1 MNAATLWWD
10 FWQLSFA
17 IAGGS
22 FAIIAAVVAVRGFA
36 DLRSLIRLLEHEKGP
51 DSLPKCR

>member
-36 DLRSLIRLLEHEKGP
+36 DLRSLIRFLEHEKES